1 MTLYL
6 LDHRH
11 WIDNEYYDTKFIG
24 IYSSYSDVIHTIERY
39 SQLPGFCDFKS
50 DFHVESIKVNL
61 NEKKLKKG
69 IVYLL
74 TTTQILDDDEITV
87 SYCIYSN
94 VILAR
99 LLWMLKSIMS
109 HGKNKQKF
117 YVEKHYINKDNWSD
131 GFIII
136 K

>member
-24 IYSSYSDVIHTIERY
+24 IYSSHSVVLHTIEKY
-39 SQLPGFCDFKS
+39 SQFPGFCDFKT
-50 DFHVESIKVNL
+50 DFHVESVKIRMTK
-61 NEKKLKKG
+61 KKLEKG
-69 IVYLL
+69 IVYLV
-74 TTTQILDDDEITV
+74 TSTQVLDDDEITV

-94 VILAR
+94 KFVAKLSWIVKSVILY
-99 LLWMLKSIMS
+99 
-109 HGKNKQKF
+109 GKKQKF

-131 GFIII
+131 GFVIVE
-136 K
+136 